1 MNSEISEGEEYGM
14 KKDRILAFVLAAA
27 MSASL
32 LAGCSSNGKPGTAA
46 QAQSVSEQ
54 QAEAPSAPVA
64 DETDA
69 SEAEAMSAEKTEE
82 TGSSMESP
90 EPELQLEEVS
100 LPLFEETR
108 TYTMWTMLPFFMNG
122 LVSDMATDINNMKL
136 LQENCNVK
144 LDVTA
149 VGDSVVSEQFNLM
162 VSSGDYTD
170 IISDG
175 VSHYSKGYDAAIT
188 DDIII
193 DLLDLAQEYAPNYMY
208 YLETDPSLRAAL
220 ITDNGCLPTVAT
232 IYKEAGC
239 ENGGILIRGDWLREL
254 GMDPPETFDAFHDY
268 VQACID
274 KYGAQGITIGN
285 MMADCRG
292 DDSLYSYGYDLY
304 AGGYNVIDGQVV
316 YSYLNDSYYDY
327 LRMLADW
334 YQDGTLYSDFFN
346 VQMGS
351 TDKWFASGQC
361 PVDTGTAANIATIE
375 SYADENYTYE
385 LMPIHAPKVHA
396 DDELHFS
403 WTDNFSRIKQQD
415 SWAISTACQDPEGIM
430 MMVNYLFSEAGQLMY
445 NYGDEGHSF
454 EYDAE
459 GKPQYTELITNN
471 PDGISYKDAC
481 YLYASAVA
489 SGHLPSIMD
498 VRAGYY
504 YFGDE
509 EWEVFDTFRTCDADG
524 SYNLPN
530 GVALNEQENQEYATI
545 SSDITTYAST
555 EIMKFILGQ
564 SDLTPETFKEFQDTI
579 LSMGGA
585 RMEELYQQAYERYLL
600 K

>member
-1 MNSEISEGEEYGM
+1 MKWKRWIS
-14 KKDRILAFVLAAA
+14 LLLVLTLLAALLTA
-27 MSASL
+27 CGTGTTSATS
-32 LAGCSSNGKPGTAA
+32 
-46 QAQSVSEQ
+46 
-54 QAEAPSAPVA
+54 EAPAAS
-64 DETDA
+64 ETKA
-69 SEAEAMSAEKTEE
+69 SEAAPEAPEQTEVASAVEPESE
-82 TGSSMESP
+82 MESAAPETP
-90 EPELQLEEVS
+90 EPQLEEVA
-100 LPLFEETR
+100 LPLFDETR

-144 LDVTA
+144 LEVTA

-193 DLLDLAQEYAPNYMY
+193 DLYDLAKEYAPNYLY
-208 YLETDPSLRAAL
+208 YLDTDPALRAAL

-239 ENGGILIRGDWLREL
+239 ENGGILIRGDWLKEL
-254 GMDPPETFDAFHDY
+254 GMETPETYDQLHDY
-268 VQACID
+268 VQACME

-285 MMADCRG
+285 VMANCRG

-304 AGGYNVIDGQVV
+304 AGGYNVIDGNVV
-316 YSYLNDSYYDY
+316 YSYLNDNYYDY

-361 PVDTGTAANIATIE
+361 PVNTGTAANIATIE
-375 SYADENYTYE
+375 SYADPSYSYE
-385 LMPIHAPKVHA
+385 LMPINAPKVSA
-396 DDELHFS
+396 DDQLHFS

-430 MMVNYLFSEAGQLMY
+430 MMANYLFSEAGQLMY

-454 EYDAE
+454 EYDE
-459 GKPQYTELITNN
+459 NGKPQYTELITNN

-481 YLYASAVA
+481 YIYASAVA

-509 EWEVFDTFRTCDADG
+509 EWNVFDTFRTCDADG
-524 SYNLPN
+524 TYNLPT
-530 GVALNEQENQEYATI
+530 GVALNEEENQEYATL

-564 SDLTPETFKEFQDTI
+564 EELTPDTFETFRDTI
-579 LSMGGA
+579 ISMGGN

>member
-1 MNSEISEGEEYGM
+1 MKWKRWIS
-14 KKDRILAFVLAAA
+14 LLLVLTLLAALLTA
-27 MSASL
+27 CGSGTTSA
-32 LAGCSSNGKPGTAA
+32 
-46 QAQSVSEQ
+46 
-54 QAEAPSAPVA
+54 
-64 DETDA
+64 A
-69 SEAEAMSAEKTEE
+69 SEAPAASETKASEAAPEAPEQTEVASAVEPESE
-82 TGSSMESP
+82 MESAAPEAP
-90 EPELQLEEVS
+90 EPQLEEVA
-100 LPLFEETR
+100 LPLFDETR

-144 LDVTA
+144 LEVTA

-193 DLLDLAQEYAPNYMY
+193 DLYDLAKEYAPNYLY
-208 YLETDPSLRAAL
+208 YLDTDPALRAAL

-239 ENGGILIRGDWLREL
+239 ENGGILIRGDWLKEL
-254 GMDPPETFDAFHDY
+254 GMETPETYDQLHDY
-268 VQACID
+268 VQACME

-285 MMADCRG
+285 AMADCRG

-304 AGGYNVIDGQVV
+304 AGGYNVIDGNVV
-316 YSYLNDSYYDY
+316 YSYLNDNYYDY

-361 PVDTGTAANIATIE
+361 PVNTGTAANIATIE
-375 SYADENYTYE
+375 SYADPSYSYE
-385 LMPIHAPKVHA
+385 LMPINAPKVSA
-396 DDELHFS
+396 DDQLHFS

-454 EYDAE
+454 EYDE
-459 GKPQYTELITNN
+459 NGKPQYTELITNN

-481 YLYASAVA
+481 YIYASAVA

-509 EWEVFDTFRTCDADG
+509 EWNVFDTFRTCDADG
-524 SYNLPN
+524 TYNLPT
-530 GVALNEQENQEYATI
+530 GVALNEEENQEYATL
-545 SSDITTYAST
+545 SYDITTYAST

-564 SDLTPETFKEFQDTI
+564 EELTPDTFETFRDTI
-579 LSMGGA
+579 ISMGGH

>member
-1 MNSEISEGEEYGM
+1 MKWKRGISLLLVM
-14 KKDRILAFVLAAA
+14 TMLAAVLSA
-27 MSASL
+27 CGGGAASASSAAP
-32 LAGCSSNGKPGTAA
+32 AGSETETVSTPEAPEQPTV
-46 QAQSVSEQ
+46 VSE
-54 QAEAPSAPVA
+54 EEP
-64 DETDA
+64 T
-69 SEAEAMSAEKTEE
+69 SEAESAAPEA
-82 TGSSMESP
+82 P
-90 EPELQLEEVS
+90 EPQLEEVA

-144 LDVTA
+144 LEVTA

-193 DLLDLAQEYAPNYMY
+193 DLYDLAQEYAPNYLY
-208 YLETDPSLRAAL
+208 YLDTDPALRAAL

-239 ENGGILIRGDWLREL
+239 ENGGILIRGDWLEEL
-254 GMDPPETFDAFHDY
+254 GMEQPETYDQLHDY
-268 VQACID
+268 VQACME
-274 KYGAQGITIGN
+274 KYGAQGICIGN
-285 MMADCRG
+285 AMADCRG

-316 YSYLNDSYYDY
+316 YSYLNDNYYDY

-351 TDKWFASGQC
+351 TDKWFAAGQC

-375 SYADENYTYE
+375 SYADPSYTYE

-396 DDELHFS
+396 DDALHFS

-481 YLYASAVA
+481 YIYASAVA

-509 EWEVFDTFRTCDADG
+509 EWNVFDTFRTCDADG
-524 SYNLPN
+524 SYNLPT
-530 GVALNEQENQEYATI
+530 GVALNEEENQEYATL

-564 SDLTPETFKEFQDTI
+564 AELTPESFQTFRDTI
-579 LSMGGA
+579 VSMGGD

>member
-1 MNSEISEGEEYGM
+1 MKWKRGISLLLVM
-14 KKDRILAFVLAAA
+14 TMLAAVLSA
-27 MSASL
+27 CGGGAASASSAAP
-32 LAGCSSNGKPGTAA
+32 AGSETETVSTPEAPEQPTV
-46 QAQSVSEQ
+46 VSE
-54 QAEAPSAPVA
+54 EEP
-64 DETDA
+64 T
-69 SEAEAMSAEKTEE
+69 SEAESAAPEA
-82 TGSSMESP
+82 P
-90 EPELQLEEVS
+90 EPQLEEVA

-144 LDVTA
+144 LEVTA

-193 DLLDLAQEYAPNYMY
+193 DLYDLAQEYAPNYLY
-208 YLETDPSLRAAL
+208 YLDTDPALRAAL

-239 ENGGILIRGDWLREL
+239 ENGGILIRGDWLEEL
-254 GMDPPETFDAFHDY
+254 GMEQPETYDQLHDY
-268 VQACID
+268 VQACME
-274 KYGAQGITIGN
+274 KYGAQGICIGN
-285 MMADCRG
+285 AMADCRG

-316 YSYLNDSYYDY
+316 YSYLNDNYYDY

-375 SYADENYTYE
+375 SYADPSYTYE

-396 DDELHFS
+396 DDALHFS

-481 YLYASAVA
+481 YIYASAVA

-509 EWEVFDTFRTCDADG
+509 EWNVFDTFRTCDADG
-524 SYNLPN
+524 SYNLPT
-530 GVALNEQENQEYATI
+530 GVALNEEENQEYATL

-564 SDLTPETFKEFQDTI
+564 AELTPESFQTFRDTI
-579 LSMGGA
+579 VSMGGD

>member
-1 MNSEISEGEEYGM
+1 MKWKRWIS
-14 KKDRILAFVLAAA
+14 LLLVLTLLAALLTA
-27 MSASL
+27 CGTGTTSA
-32 LAGCSSNGKPGTAA
+32 
-46 QAQSVSEQ
+46 
-54 QAEAPSAPVA
+54 
-64 DETDA
+64 A
-69 SEAEAMSAEKTEE
+69 SEAPAASETKASEPAPEAPEQTEVASAVEPESE
-82 TGSSMESP
+82 MESAAPEAP
-90 EPELQLEEVS
+90 EPQLEEVA
-100 LPLFEETR
+100 LPLFDETR

-144 LDVTA
+144 LEVTA

-193 DLLDLAQEYAPNYMY
+193 DLYDLAKEYAPNYLY
-208 YLETDPSLRAAL
+208 YLDTDPALRAAL

-239 ENGGILIRGDWLREL
+239 ENGGILIRGDWLKEL
-254 GMDPPETFDAFHDY
+254 GMETPETYDQLHDY
-268 VQACID
+268 VQACME

-285 MMADCRG
+285 AMADCRG

-304 AGGYNVIDGQVV
+304 AGGYNVIDGNVV
-316 YSYLNDSYYDY
+316 YSYLNDNYYDY

-361 PVDTGTAANIATIE
+361 PVNTGTAANIATIE
-375 SYADENYTYE
+375 SYADPSYSYE
-385 LMPIHAPKVHA
+385 LMPINAPKVSA
-396 DDELHFS
+396 DDQLHFS

-454 EYDAE
+454 EYDE
-459 GKPQYTELITNN
+459 NGKPQYTELITNN

-481 YLYASAVA
+481 YIYASAVA

-509 EWEVFDTFRTCDADG
+509 EWNVFDTFRTCDADG
-524 SYNLPN
+524 TYNLPT
-530 GVALNEQENQEYATI
+530 GVALNEEENQEYATL

-564 SDLTPETFKEFQDTI
+564 EELTPDTFETFRDTI
-579 LSMGGA
+579 ISMGGN

>member
-1 MNSEISEGEEYGM
+1 MKWKRGIS
-14 KKDRILAFVLAAA
+14 LLLVLTLLAA
-27 MSASL
+27 L
-32 LAGCSSNGKPGTAA
+32 LTACGTGTASA
-46 QAQSVSEQ
+46 TS
-54 QAEAPSAPVA
+54 EAPAAS
-64 DETDA
+64 ETKA
-69 SEAEAMSAEKTEE
+69 SEAAPEAPEQETVASAVEPESE
-82 TGSSMESP
+82 MESAAPEAP
-90 EPELQLEEVS
+90 EPQLEEVA
-100 LPLFEETR
+100 LPLFDETR

-144 LDVTA
+144 LEVTA

-193 DLLDLAQEYAPNYMY
+193 DLYDLAKEYAPNYLY
-208 YLETDPSLRAAL
+208 YLDTDPALRAAL

-239 ENGGILIRGDWLREL
+239 ENGGILIRGDWLKEL
-254 GMDPPETFDAFHDY
+254 GMETPETYDQLHDY
-268 VQACID
+268 VQACME

-285 MMADCRG
+285 AMADCRG

-304 AGGYNVIDGQVV
+304 AGGYNVIDGNVV
-316 YSYLNDSYYDY
+316 YSYLNDNYYDY

-361 PVDTGTAANIATIE
+361 PVNTGTAANIATIE
-375 SYADENYTYE
+375 SYADPSYSYE
-385 LMPIHAPKVHA
+385 LMPINAPKVSA
-396 DDELHFS
+396 DDQLHFS

-454 EYDAE
+454 EYDE
-459 GKPQYTELITNN
+459 NGKPQYTELITNN

-481 YLYASAVA
+481 YIYASAVA

-509 EWEVFDTFRTCDADG
+509 EWNVFDTFRTCDADG
-524 SYNLPN
+524 TYNLPT
-530 GVALNEQENQEYATI
+530 GVALDEEENQEYATL

-564 SDLTPETFKEFQDTI
+564 EELTPDTFETFRDTI
-579 LSMGGA
+579 ISMGGN
-585 RMEELYQQAYERYLL
+585 RMEELYQQA
-600 K
+600 

>member
-1 MNSEISEGEEYGM
+1 MKWKRGIS
-14 KKDRILAFVLAAA
+14 LLLVLTLLAAILTA
-27 MSASL
+27 CGTDTAST
-32 LAGCSSNGKPGTAA
+32 AAGTA
-46 QAQSVSEQ
+46 SVVSEAEKSAEPA
-54 QAEAPSAPVA
+54 AEAPEQTAAKPDTAPV
-64 DETDA
+64 
-69 SEAEAMSAEKTEE
+69 SE
-82 TGSSMESP
+82 MESAAPEEP
-90 EPELQLEEVS
+90 EPQLEEVA

-136 LQENCNVK
+136 LQEYCNVK
-144 LDVTA
+144 LEVTS

-193 DLLDLAQEYAPNYMY
+193 DLYDLAKEYAPNYLY
-208 YLETDPSLRAAL
+208 YLDTDPALRAAL

-232 IYKEAGC
+232 IYKEVGC
-239 ENGGILIRGDWLREL
+239 ENGGILIRGDWLEEL
-254 GMDPPETFDAFHDY
+254 GMDTPETFDQLHDY
-268 VQACID
+268 VQACME

-285 MMADCRG
+285 AMADCRG

-316 YSYLNDSYYDY
+316 YSYLNENYYDY

-361 PVDTGTAANIATIE
+361 PVNTGTAANIATIE
-375 SYADENYTYE
+375 SYADPSYSYE
-385 LMPIHAPKVHA
+385 LMPINAPKVNA
-396 DDELHFS
+396 DDQLHFS

-481 YLYASAVA
+481 YIYASAVA

-509 EWEVFDTFRTCDADG
+509 EWNVFDTFRTCDADG
-524 SYNLPN
+524 SYNLPT
-530 GVALNEQENQEYATI
+530 GVALNEEENQEYATL
-545 SSDITTYAST
+545 SSDVTTYAST

-564 SDLTPETFKEFQDTI
+564 SELTPDTFQSFQDTI
-579 LSMGGA
+579 LSMGGD

>member
-1 MNSEISEGEEYGM
+1 MKWKRWIS
-14 KKDRILAFVLAAA
+14 LLLVLTLLAALLTA
-27 MSASL
+27 CGTGTTSATS
-32 LAGCSSNGKPGTAA
+32 
-46 QAQSVSEQ
+46 
-54 QAEAPSAPVA
+54 EAPAAS
-64 DETDA
+64 ETKA
-69 SEAEAMSAEKTEE
+69 SEAAPEAPEQTEVASAVEPESE
-82 TGSSMESP
+82 MESAAPETP
-90 EPELQLEEVS
+90 EPQLEEVA
-100 LPLFEETR
+100 LPLFDETR

-144 LDVTA
+144 LEVTA

-193 DLLDLAQEYAPNYMY
+193 DLYDLAKEYAPNYLY
-208 YLETDPSLRAAL
+208 YLDTDPALRAAL

-239 ENGGILIRGDWLREL
+239 ENGGILIRGDWLKEL
-254 GMDPPETFDAFHDY
+254 GMDTPETYDQLHDY
-268 VQACID
+268 VQACME

-285 MMADCRG
+285 VMADCRG

-304 AGGYNVIDGQVV
+304 AGGYNVIDGNVV

-361 PVDTGTAANIATIE
+361 PVNTGTAANIATIE
-375 SYADENYTYE
+375 SYADPSYSYE
-385 LMPIHAPKVHA
+385 LMPINAPKVSA
-396 DDELHFS
+396 DDQLHFS

-415 SWAISTACQDPEGIM
+415 SWAISTACQDPEGII

-454 EYDAE
+454 EYDE
-459 GKPQYTELITNN
+459 NGKPQYTELITNN

-481 YLYASAVA
+481 YIYASAVA

-509 EWEVFDTFRTCDADG
+509 EWNVFDTFRTCDADG
-524 SYNLPN
+524 TYNLPT
-530 GVALNEQENQEYATI
+530 GVALNEEENQEYATL

-564 SDLTPETFKEFQDTI
+564 EELTPDAFETFRDTI
-579 LSMGGA
+579 ISMGGN

>member
-1 MNSEISEGEEYGM
+1 MKWKRWIS
-14 KKDRILAFVLAAA
+14 LLLVLTLLAALLTA
-27 MSASL
+27 CGTGTTSATS
-32 LAGCSSNGKPGTAA
+32 
-46 QAQSVSEQ
+46 
-54 QAEAPSAPVA
+54 EAPAAS
-64 DETDA
+64 ETKA
-69 SEAEAMSAEKTEE
+69 SEAAPEAPEQTEVASAVEPESE
-82 TGSSMESP
+82 MESAAPETP
-90 EPELQLEEVS
+90 EPQLEEVA
-100 LPLFEETR
+100 LPLFDETR

-144 LDVTA
+144 LEVTA

-193 DLLDLAQEYAPNYMY
+193 DLYDLAKEYAPNYLY
-208 YLETDPSLRAAL
+208 YLDTDPALRAAL

-239 ENGGILIRGDWLREL
+239 ENGGILIRGDWLKEL
-254 GMDPPETFDAFHDY
+254 GMETPETYDQLHDY
-268 VQACID
+268 VQACME

-285 MMADCRG
+285 VMANCRG

-304 AGGYNVIDGQVV
+304 AGGYNVIDGNVV
-316 YSYLNDSYYDY
+316 YSYLNDNYYDY

-361 PVDTGTAANIATIE
+361 PVNTGTAANIATVE
-375 SYADENYTYE
+375 SYADPSYSYE
-385 LMPIHAPKVHA
+385 LMPINAPKVSA
-396 DDELHFS
+396 DDQLHFS

-454 EYDAE
+454 EYDE
-459 GKPQYTELITNN
+459 NGKPQYTELITNN

-481 YLYASAVA
+481 YIYASAVA

-509 EWEVFDTFRTCDADG
+509 KWNVFDTFRTCDADG
-524 SYNLPN
+524 TYNLPT
-530 GVALNEQENQEYATI
+530 GVALNEEENQEYATL

-564 SDLTPETFKEFQDTI
+564 EELTPDTFDTFRDTI
-579 LSMGGA
+579 ISMGGN

>member
-1 MNSEISEGEEYGM
+1 MNWKRGLSLLLVLTM
-14 KKDRILAFVLAAA
+14 LAAVLTA
-27 MSASL
+27 CSGGTTSA
-32 LAGCSSNGKPGTAA
+32 ASSVPAAAETEANTPATPEAPQQPVAESTAEPVSVMESA
-46 QAQSVSEQ
+46 APEVSE
-54 QAEAPSAPVA
+54 P
-64 DETDA
+64 
-69 SEAEAMSAEKTEE
+69 
-82 TGSSMESP
+82 
-90 EPELQLEEVS
+90 QLEEVE

-144 LDVTA
+144 LEVTA

-193 DLLDLAQEYAPNYMY
+193 DLYDLAKEYAPNYLY
-208 YLETDPSLRAAL
+208 YLDTDPSLRAAL

-232 IYKEAGC
+232 IYKESGC
-239 ENGGILIRGDWLREL
+239 ENGGILIRGDWLEEL
-254 GMDPPETFDAFHDY
+254 GMEQPKTYDQLHDY
-268 VQACID
+268 VKACME

-285 MMADCRG
+285 AMADCRG

-316 YSYLNDSYYDY
+316 YSYLNDNYYDY

-361 PVDTGTAANIATIE
+361 PVNTGTAANIATIE
-375 SYADENYTYE
+375 SYADPGYSYE
-385 LMPIHAPKVHA
+385 LMPINAPKVNA
-396 DDELHFS
+396 DDQLHFS

-481 YLYASAVA
+481 YIYASAVA

-509 EWEVFDTFRTCDADG
+509 EWNVFDTFRTCDADG
-524 SYNLPN
+524 SYNLPT
-530 GVALNEQENQEYATI
+530 GVALNEEENQEYATL

-564 SDLTPETFKEFQDTI
+564 SELTPDSFETFRDTI
-579 LSMGGA
+579 LSMGGD

>member
-1 MNSEISEGEEYGM
+1 MKWKRWIS
-14 KKDRILAFVLAAA
+14 LLLVLTLLAAILTA
-27 MSASL
+27 CGTGTTSA
-32 LAGCSSNGKPGTAA
+32 
-46 QAQSVSEQ
+46 
-54 QAEAPSAPVA
+54 
-64 DETDA
+64 A
-69 SEAEAMSAEKTEE
+69 SEASAASETKASEAAPEASEQATEASAAEPDSE
-82 TGSSMESP
+82 MESSAPETP
-90 EPELQLEEVS
+90 EPQLEEVA
-100 LPLFEETR
+100 LPLFDETR

-144 LDVTA
+144 LEVTA

-193 DLLDLAQEYAPNYMY
+193 DLYDLAKEYAPNYLY
-208 YLETDPSLRAAL
+208 YLDTDQALRAAL

-239 ENGGILIRGDWLREL
+239 ENGGILIRGDWLKEL
-254 GMDPPETFDAFHDY
+254 GMDTPETYDQLHDY
-268 VQACID
+268 VQACME

-285 MMADCRG
+285 AMADCRG

-304 AGGYNVIDGQVV
+304 AGGYNVIDGNVV
-316 YSYLNDSYYDY
+316 YSYLNDNYYDY

-375 SYADENYTYE
+375 SYADPSYSYE
-385 LMPIHAPKVHA
+385 LMPINAPKVNA
-396 DDELHFS
+396 DDQLHFS
-403 WTDNFSRIKQQD
+403 WTDNFSRIKQHD

-454 EYDAE
+454 EYDE
-459 GKPQYTELITNN
+459 NGQPQYTELITNN

-481 YLYASAVA
+481 YIYASAVA

-509 EWEVFDTFRTCDADG
+509 EWYVFDTFRTCDADG
-524 SYNLPN
+524 TYNLPT
-530 GVALNEQENQEYATI
+530 GVALNEEENQEYATL

-564 SDLTPETFKEFQDTI
+564 EELTPDTFETFRDTI
-579 LSMGGA
+579 ISMGGN

>member
-1 MNSEISEGEEYGM
+1 MKWKRWIS
-14 KKDRILAFVLAAA
+14 LLLVLTLLAALLTA
-27 MSASL
+27 CGTGTTSATS
-32 LAGCSSNGKPGTAA
+32 
-46 QAQSVSEQ
+46 
-54 QAEAPSAPVA
+54 EAPAAS
-64 DETDA
+64 ETKA
-69 SEAEAMSAEKTEE
+69 SEAAPEAPEQTEVASAVEPESE
-82 TGSSMESP
+82 MESAAPETP
-90 EPELQLEEVS
+90 EPQLEEVA
-100 LPLFEETR
+100 LPLFDETR

-144 LDVTA
+144 LEVTA

-193 DLLDLAQEYAPNYMY
+193 DLYDLAKEYAPNYLY
-208 YLETDPSLRAAL
+208 YLDTDPALRAAL

-239 ENGGILIRGDWLREL
+239 ENGGILIRGDWLKEL
-254 GMDPPETFDAFHDY
+254 GMETPETYDQLHDY
-268 VQACID
+268 VQACME

-285 MMADCRG
+285 VMADCRG

-304 AGGYNVIDGQVV
+304 AGGYNVIDGNVV
-316 YSYLNDSYYDY
+316 YSYLNDNYYDY

-361 PVDTGTAANIATIE
+361 PVNTGTAANIATIE
-375 SYADENYTYE
+375 SYADPSYSYE
-385 LMPIHAPKVHA
+385 LMPINAPKVSA
-396 DDELHFS
+396 DDQLHFS

-454 EYDAE
+454 EYDE
-459 GKPQYTELITNN
+459 NGKPQYTELITNN

-481 YLYASAVA
+481 YIYASAVA

-509 EWEVFDTFRTCDADG
+509 EWNVFDTFRTCDADG
-524 SYNLPN
+524 TYNLPT
-530 GVALNEQENQEYATI
+530 GVALNEEENQEYATL

-564 SDLTPETFKEFQDTI
+564 EELTPDTFETFRDTI
-579 LSMGGA
+579 ISMGGN

>member
-1 MNSEISEGEEYGM
+1 MKWKRWIS
-14 KKDRILAFVLAAA
+14 LLLVLTLLAAILTA
-27 MSASL
+27 CGTGTTSA
-32 LAGCSSNGKPGTAA
+32 
-46 QAQSVSEQ
+46 
-54 QAEAPSAPVA
+54 
-64 DETDA
+64 A
-69 SEAEAMSAEKTEE
+69 SEAPAASETKASEAAPEAPEQTEVASTEE
-82 TGSSMESP
+82 PESEMESAAPETP
-90 EPELQLEEVS
+90 EPQLEEVA
-100 LPLFEETR
+100 LPLFDETR
-108 TYTMWTMLPFFMNG
+108 TYTTWTMLPFFMNG

-144 LDVTA
+144 LEVTA

-193 DLLDLAQEYAPNYMY
+193 DLYDLAKEYAPNYLY
-208 YLETDPSLRAAL
+208 YLDTDPALRAAL
-220 ITDNGCLPTVAT
+220 ISDNGCLPTVAT
-232 IYKEAGC
+232 IYEEAGC
-239 ENGGILIRGDWLREL
+239 ENGGILIRGDWLKEL
-254 GMDPPETFDAFHDY
+254 GMETPETYDQLHDY
-268 VQACID
+268 VQACME

-285 MMADCRG
+285 AMADCRG

-304 AGGYNVIDGQVV
+304 AGGYNVIDGNVV
-316 YSYLNDSYYDY
+316 YSYLNDNYYDY

-361 PVDTGTAANIATIE
+361 PVNTGTAANIATIE
-375 SYADENYTYE
+375 SYADPSYSYE
-385 LMPIHAPKVHA
+385 LMPINAPKVSA
-396 DDELHFS
+396 DDQLHFS

-454 EYDAE
+454 EYDE
-459 GKPQYTELITNN
+459 NGKPQYTELITNN

-481 YLYASAVA
+481 YIYASAVA

-509 EWEVFDTFRTCDADG
+509 EWNVFDTFRTCDADG
-524 SYNLPN
+524 TYNLPT
-530 GVALNEQENQEYATI
+530 GVALNEEENQEYATL

-564 SDLTPETFKEFQDTI
+564 EELTPDTFETFRNTI
-579 LSMGGA
+579 ISMGGN

>member
-1 MNSEISEGEEYGM
+1 MKWKRWIS
-14 KKDRILAFVLAAA
+14 LLLVLTLLAALLTA
-27 MSASL
+27 CGTGTTSATS
-32 LAGCSSNGKPGTAA
+32 
-46 QAQSVSEQ
+46 
-54 QAEAPSAPVA
+54 EAPAAS
-64 DETDA
+64 ETKA
-69 SEAEAMSAEKTEE
+69 SEAAPEAPEQTEVASAVEPESE
-82 TGSSMESP
+82 MESAAPETP
-90 EPELQLEEVS
+90 EPQLEEVA
-100 LPLFEETR
+100 LPLFDETR

-193 DLLDLAQEYAPNYMY
+193 DLYDLAKEYAPNYLY
-208 YLETDPSLRAAL
+208 YLDTDPALRAAL

-239 ENGGILIRGDWLREL
+239 ENGGILIRGDWLKEM
-254 GMDPPETFDAFHDY
+254 GMETPETYDQLHDY
-268 VQACID
+268 VQACME

-285 MMADCRG
+285 VMADCRG

-304 AGGYNVIDGQVV
+304 AGGYNVIDGNVV
-316 YSYLNDSYYDY
+316 YSYLNDNYYDY

-361 PVDTGTAANIATIE
+361 PVNTGTAANIATIE
-375 SYADENYTYE
+375 SYADPSYSYE
-385 LMPIHAPKVHA
+385 LMPINAPKVSA
-396 DDELHFS
+396 DDQLHFS

-454 EYDAE
+454 EYDE
-459 GKPQYTELITNN
+459 NGKPQYTELITNN

-481 YLYASAVA
+481 YIYASAVA

-509 EWEVFDTFRTCDADG
+509 EWNVFDTFRTCDADG
-524 SYNLPN
+524 TYNLPT
-530 GVALNEQENQEYATI
+530 GVALNEEEDEEYATL

-564 SDLTPETFKEFQDTI
+564 EELTPDTFETFRDTI
-579 LSMGGA
+579 ISMGGN

>member
-1 MNSEISEGEEYGM
+1 MKWKRWIS
-14 KKDRILAFVLAAA
+14 LLLVLTLLAALLTA
-27 MSASL
+27 CGTGTTSATS
-32 LAGCSSNGKPGTAA
+32 
-46 QAQSVSEQ
+46 
-54 QAEAPSAPVA
+54 EAPAAS
-64 DETDA
+64 ETKA
-69 SEAEAMSAEKTEE
+69 SEAAPEAPEQTEVASAVEPESE
-82 TGSSMESP
+82 MESAAPETP
-90 EPELQLEEVS
+90 EPQLEEVA
-100 LPLFEETR
+100 LPLFDETR

-193 DLLDLAQEYAPNYMY
+193 DLYDLAKEYAPNYLY
-208 YLETDPSLRAAL
+208 YLDTDPALRAAL

-239 ENGGILIRGDWLREL
+239 ENGGILIRGDWLKEL
-254 GMDPPETFDAFHDY
+254 GMDTPETYDQLHDY
-268 VQACID
+268 VQACME

-285 MMADCRG
+285 VMANCRG

-304 AGGYNVIDGQVV
+304 AGGYNVIDENVV
-316 YSYLNDSYYDY
+316 YSYLNDNYYDY

-361 PVDTGTAANIATIE
+361 PVNTGTAANIATIE
-375 SYADENYTYE
+375 SYADPSYSYE
-385 LMPIHAPKVHA
+385 LMPINAPKVSA
-396 DDELHFS
+396 DDQLHFS

-454 EYDAE
+454 EYDE
-459 GKPQYTELITNN
+459 NGKPQYTELITNN

-481 YLYASAVA
+481 YIYASAVA

-509 EWEVFDTFRTCDADG
+509 EWNVFDTFRTCDADG
-524 SYNLPN
+524 TYNLPT
-530 GVALNEQENQEYATI
+530 GVALNEEENQEYATL

-564 SDLTPETFKEFQDTI
+564 EELTPDTFETFRDTI
-579 LSMGGA
+579 ISMGGN

>member
-1 MNSEISEGEEYGM
+1 MKWKRWIS
-14 KKDRILAFVLAAA
+14 LLLVLTLLAALLTA
-27 MSASL
+27 CGTGTTSATS
-32 LAGCSSNGKPGTAA
+32 
-46 QAQSVSEQ
+46 
-54 QAEAPSAPVA
+54 EAPAAS
-64 DETDA
+64 ETKA
-69 SEAEAMSAEKTEE
+69 SEAAPEAPEQTEVASAVEPESE
-82 TGSSMESP
+82 MESAAPETP
-90 EPELQLEEVS
+90 EPQLEEVA
-100 LPLFEETR
+100 LPLFDETR

-144 LDVTA
+144 LEVTA

-193 DLLDLAQEYAPNYMY
+193 DLYDLAKEYAPNYLY
-208 YLETDPSLRAAL
+208 YLDTDPALRAAL

-239 ENGGILIRGDWLREL
+239 ENGGILIRGDWLKEL
-254 GMDPPETFDAFHDY
+254 GMETPETYDQLHDY
-268 VQACID
+268 VQACME

-285 MMADCRG
+285 VMANCRG

-304 AGGYNVIDGQVV
+304 AGGYNVIDGNVV
-316 YSYLNDSYYDY
+316 YSYLNDNYYDY

-361 PVDTGTAANIATIE
+361 PVNTGTAANIATIE
-375 SYADENYTYE
+375 SYADPSYSYE
-385 LMPIHAPKVHA
+385 LMPINAPKVSA
-396 DDELHFS
+396 DDQLHFS

-454 EYDAE
+454 EYDE
-459 GKPQYTELITNN
+459 NGKPQYTELITNN

-481 YLYASAVA
+481 YIYASAVA

-509 EWEVFDTFRTCDADG
+509 EWNVFDTFRTCDADG
-524 SYNLPN
+524 TYNLPT
-530 GVALNEQENQEYATI
+530 GVALNEEENQEYATL

-564 SDLTPETFKEFQDTI
+564 EELTPDTFETFRDTI
-579 LSMGGA
+579 ISMGGN

>member
-1 MNSEISEGEEYGM
+1 MKWKRWIS
-14 KKDRILAFVLAAA
+14 LLLVLTLLAA
-27 MSASL
+27 L
-32 LAGCSSNGKPGTAA
+32 LTACGTGTTAA
-46 QAQSVSEQ
+46 TS
-54 QAEAPSAPVA
+54 EAPAAS
-64 DETDA
+64 ETKA
-69 SEAEAMSAEKTEE
+69 SEAAPEAPEQTEVASAVEPESE
-82 TGSSMESP
+82 MESAAPETP
-90 EPELQLEEVS
+90 EPQLEEVA
-100 LPLFEETR
+100 LPLFDETR

-144 LDVTA
+144 LEVTA

-193 DLLDLAQEYAPNYMY
+193 DLYDLAKEYAPNYLY
-208 YLETDPSLRAAL
+208 YLDTDPALRAAL

-239 ENGGILIRGDWLREL
+239 ENGGILVRGDWLKEL
-254 GMDPPETFDAFHDY
+254 GMETPETYDQLHDY
-268 VQACID
+268 VQACME

-285 MMADCRG
+285 VMANCRG

-304 AGGYNVIDGQVV
+304 AGGYNVIDGNVV
-316 YSYLNDSYYDY
+316 YSYLNDNYYDY

-361 PVDTGTAANIATIE
+361 PVNTGTAANIATIE
-375 SYADENYTYE
+375 SYADPSYSYE
-385 LMPIHAPKVHA
+385 LMPINAPKVSA
-396 DDELHFS
+396 DDQLHFS

-454 EYDAE
+454 EYDE
-459 GKPQYTELITNN
+459 NGKPQYTELITNN

-481 YLYASAVA
+481 YIYASAVA

-509 EWEVFDTFRTCDADG
+509 EWNVFDTFRTCDADG
-524 SYNLPN
+524 TYNLPT
-530 GVALNEQENQEYATI
+530 GVALNEEENQEYATL

-564 SDLTPETFKEFQDTI
+564 EELTPDTFETFRDTI
-579 LSMGGA
+579 ISMGGN

>member
-1 MNSEISEGEEYGM
+1 MKWKRWIS
-14 KKDRILAFVLAAA
+14 LLLVLTLLAALLTA
-27 MSASL
+27 CGSGTTSA
-32 LAGCSSNGKPGTAA
+32 
-46 QAQSVSEQ
+46 
-54 QAEAPSAPVA
+54 
-64 DETDA
+64 A
-69 SEAEAMSAEKTEE
+69 SEAPAASETKASEAAPEAPEQTEVASAVEPESE
-82 TGSSMESP
+82 MESAAPEAP
-90 EPELQLEEVS
+90 EPQLEEVA
-100 LPLFEETR
+100 LPLFDETR

-144 LDVTA
+144 LEVTA

-193 DLLDLAQEYAPNYMY
+193 DLYDLAKEYAPNYLY
-208 YLETDPSLRAAL
+208 YLDTDPALRAAL

-239 ENGGILIRGDWLREL
+239 ENGGILIRGDWLKEL
-254 GMDPPETFDAFHDY
+254 GMETPETYDQLHDY
-268 VQACID
+268 VQACME

-285 MMADCRG
+285 AMADCRG

-304 AGGYNVIDGQVV
+304 AGGYNVIDGNVV
-316 YSYLNDSYYDY
+316 YSYLNDNYYDY

-361 PVDTGTAANIATIE
+361 PVNTGTAANIATIE
-375 SYADENYTYE
+375 SYADPSYSYE
-385 LMPIHAPKVHA
+385 LMPINAPKVNA
-396 DDELHFS
+396 DDQLHFS

-454 EYDAE
+454 EYDE
-459 GKPQYTELITNN
+459 NGKPQYTELITNN

-481 YLYASAVA
+481 YIYASAVA

-509 EWEVFDTFRTCDADG
+509 EWNVFDTFRTCDADG
-524 SYNLPN
+524 TYNLPT
-530 GVALNEQENQEYATI
+530 GVALNEEENQEYATL
-545 SSDITTYAST
+545 SYDITTYAST

-564 SDLTPETFKEFQDTI
+564 EELTPDTFETFRDTI
-579 LSMGGA
+579 ISMGGN

>member
-1 MNSEISEGEEYGM
+1 MKWKRWIS
-14 KKDRILAFVLAAA
+14 LLLVLTLLAALLTA
-27 MSASL
+27 CGTGTTSATS
-32 LAGCSSNGKPGTAA
+32 
-46 QAQSVSEQ
+46 
-54 QAEAPSAPVA
+54 EAPAASG
-64 DETDA
+64 TKA
-69 SEAEAMSAEKTEE
+69 SEAAPEASEQTEVASAVEPESK
-82 TGSSMESP
+82 MESAAP
-90 EPELQLEEVS
+90 ETTEPQLEEVA
-100 LPLFEETR
+100 LPLFDETR

-136 LQENCNVK
+136 LQENCNAK
-144 LDVTA
+144 LEVTA

-193 DLLDLAQEYAPNYMY
+193 DLYDLAKEYAPNYLY
-208 YLETDPSLRAAL
+208 YLDTDPALRAAL

-239 ENGGILIRGDWLREL
+239 ENGGILIRGDWLKEL
-254 GMDPPETFDAFHDY
+254 GMDTPETYDQLHDY
-268 VQACID
+268 VQACME

-285 MMADCRG
+285 VMADCRG

-304 AGGYNVIDGQVV
+304 AGGYNVIDGNVV
-316 YSYLNDSYYDY
+316 YSYLNDNYYDY

-361 PVDTGTAANIATIE
+361 PVNTGTAANIATIE
-375 SYADENYTYE
+375 SYADPSYSYE
-385 LMPIHAPKVHA
+385 LMPINAPKVSA
-396 DDELHFS
+396 DDQLHFS

-454 EYDAE
+454 EYDE
-459 GKPQYTELITNN
+459 NGKPQYTELITNN

-481 YLYASAVA
+481 YIYASAVA

-509 EWEVFDTFRTCDADG
+509 EWNVFDTFRTCDADG
-524 SYNLPN
+524 TYNLPT
-530 GVALNEQENQEYATI
+530 GVALNEEENQEYATL
-545 SSDITTYAST
+545 SSDVTTYAST

-564 SDLTPETFKEFQDTI
+564 EELTPDTFETFRDTI
-579 LSMGGA
+579 ISMGGN

>member
-1 MNSEISEGEEYGM
+1 MKWKRWIS
-14 KKDRILAFVLAAA
+14 LLLVLTLLAALLTA
-27 MSASL
+27 CGTGTTSATS
-32 LAGCSSNGKPGTAA
+32 
-46 QAQSVSEQ
+46 
-54 QAEAPSAPVA
+54 EAPAAS
-64 DETDA
+64 ETKA
-69 SEAEAMSAEKTEE
+69 SEAAPEAPEQTEVASAVEPESE
-82 TGSSMESP
+82 MESAAPETP
-90 EPELQLEEVS
+90 EPQLEEVA
-100 LPLFEETR
+100 LPLFDETR

-193 DLLDLAQEYAPNYMY
+193 DLYDLAKEYAPNYLY
-208 YLETDPSLRAAL
+208 YLDTDPALRAAL

-239 ENGGILIRGDWLREL
+239 ENGGILIRGDWLKEM
-254 GMDPPETFDAFHDY
+254 GMETPETYDQLHDY
-268 VQACID
+268 VQACME

-285 MMADCRG
+285 VMADCRG

-304 AGGYNVIDGQVV
+304 AGGYNVIDGNVV
-316 YSYLNDSYYDY
+316 YSYLNDNYYDY

-361 PVDTGTAANIATIE
+361 PVNTGTAANIATIE
-375 SYADENYTYE
+375 SYADPSYSYE
-385 LMPIHAPKVHA
+385 LMPINAPKVSA
-396 DDELHFS
+396 DDQLHFS

-454 EYDAE
+454 EYDE
-459 GKPQYTELITNN
+459 NGKPQYTELITNN

-481 YLYASAVA
+481 YIYASAVA

-498 VRAGYY
+498 VRVGYY

-509 EWEVFDTFRTCDADG
+509 EWNVFDTFRTCDADG
-524 SYNLPN
+524 TYNLPT
-530 GVALNEQENQEYATI
+530 GVALNEEENQEYATL

-564 SDLTPETFKEFQDTI
+564 EELTPDTFETFRDTI
-579 LSMGGA
+579 ISMGGN

>member
-1 MNSEISEGEEYGM
+1 MKWKRWIS
-14 KKDRILAFVLAAA
+14 LLLVLTLLAAILTA
-27 MSASL
+27 CGTGTTSA
-32 LAGCSSNGKPGTAA
+32 
-46 QAQSVSEQ
+46 
-54 QAEAPSAPVA
+54 
-64 DETDA
+64 A
-69 SEAEAMSAEKTEE
+69 SEAPAASETKASEPAPEALEQTEVASAVEPESE
-82 TGSSMESP
+82 MESAAPEAP
-90 EPELQLEEVS
+90 EPQLEEVA
-100 LPLFEETR
+100 LPLFDETR

-144 LDVTA
+144 LEVTA

-193 DLLDLAQEYAPNYMY
+193 DLYDLAKEYAPNYLY
-208 YLETDPSLRAAL
+208 YLDTDPALRAAL

-239 ENGGILIRGDWLREL
+239 ENGGILIRGDWLKEL
-254 GMDPPETFDAFHDY
+254 GMDTPETYDQLHDY
-268 VQACID
+268 VQACME

-285 MMADCRG
+285 AMADCRG

-304 AGGYNVIDGQVV
+304 AGGYNVIDGNVV
-316 YSYLNDSYYDY
+316 YSYLNDNYYDY

-361 PVDTGTAANIATIE
+361 PVNTGTAANIATIE
-375 SYADENYTYE
+375 SYADPSYSYE
-385 LMPIHAPKVHA
+385 LMPINAPKVSA
-396 DDELHFS
+396 DDQLHFS

-454 EYDAE
+454 EYDE
-459 GKPQYTELITNN
+459 NGKPQYTELITNN

-481 YLYASAVA
+481 YIYASAVA

-509 EWEVFDTFRTCDADG
+509 EWNVFDTFRTCDADG
-524 SYNLPN
+524 TYNLPT
-530 GVALNEQENQEYATI
+530 GVALNEEENQEYATL

-564 SDLTPETFKEFQDTI
+564 EELTPDTFETFQDTI
-579 LSMGGA
+579 ISMGGN

>member
-1 MNSEISEGEEYGM
+1 MKWKRWIS
-14 KKDRILAFVLAAA
+14 LLLVLTLLAALLTA
-27 MSASL
+27 CGTGTTSATS
-32 LAGCSSNGKPGTAA
+32 
-46 QAQSVSEQ
+46 
-54 QAEAPSAPVA
+54 EAPAAS
-64 DETDA
+64 ETKA
-69 SEAEAMSAEKTEE
+69 SEAAPEAPEQTEVASAVEPESE
-82 TGSSMESP
+82 MESVAPETP
-90 EPELQLEEVS
+90 EPQLEEVA
-100 LPLFEETR
+100 LPLFDETR

-144 LDVTA
+144 LEVTA

-193 DLLDLAQEYAPNYMY
+193 DLYDLAKEYAPNYLY
-208 YLETDPSLRAAL
+208 YLDTDPALRAAL

-239 ENGGILIRGDWLREL
+239 ENGGILIRGDWLKEL
-254 GMDPPETFDAFHDY
+254 GMDTPETYDQLHDY
-268 VQACID
+268 VQACME

-285 MMADCRG
+285 VMANCRG

-304 AGGYNVIDGQVV
+304 AGGYNVIDGNVV
-316 YSYLNDSYYDY
+316 YSYLNDNYYDY

-361 PVDTGTAANIATIE
+361 PVNTGTAANIATIE
-375 SYADENYTYE
+375 SYADPSYSYE
-385 LMPIHAPKVHA
+385 LMPINAPKVSA
-396 DDELHFS
+396 DDQLHFS

-430 MMVNYLFSEAGQLMY
+430 MMANYLFSEAGQLMY

-454 EYDAE
+454 EYDE
-459 GKPQYTELITNN
+459 NGKPQYTELITNN

-481 YLYASAVA
+481 YIYASAVA

-509 EWEVFDTFRTCDADG
+509 EWNVFDTFRTCDADG
-524 SYNLPN
+524 TYNLPT
-530 GVALNEQENQEYATI
+530 GVALNEEENQEYATL
-545 SSDITTYAST
+545 SSDVTTYAST

-564 SDLTPETFKEFQDTI
+564 EELTPDTFETFRDTI
-579 LSMGGA
+579 ISMGGN

>member
-1 MNSEISEGEEYGM
+1 MKWKRGIS
-14 KKDRILAFVLAAA
+14 LLLVLTLLAAILTA
-27 MSASL
+27 CGTGTTSA
-32 LAGCSSNGKPGTAA
+32 
-46 QAQSVSEQ
+46 
-54 QAEAPSAPVA
+54 
-64 DETDA
+64 A
-69 SEAEAMSAEKTEE
+69 SEAPAASETKASEAAPEAPEQTEVASTEE
-82 TGSSMESP
+82 PESEMESAAPEAP
-90 EPELQLEEVS
+90 EPQLEEVA
-100 LPLFEETR
+100 LPLFDETR

-144 LDVTA
+144 LEVTA

-193 DLLDLAQEYAPNYMY
+193 DLYDLAKEYAPNYLY
-208 YLETDPSLRAAL
+208 YLDTDPALRAAL

-239 ENGGILIRGDWLREL
+239 ENGGILIRGDWLKEL
-254 GMDPPETFDAFHDY
+254 GMETPETYDQLHDY
-268 VQACID
+268 VQACME

-285 MMADCRG
+285 AMADCRG

-304 AGGYNVIDGQVV
+304 AGGYNVIDGNVV
-316 YSYLNDSYYDY
+316 YSYLNDNYYDY

-361 PVDTGTAANIATIE
+361 PVNTGTAANIATIE
-375 SYADENYTYE
+375 SYADPSYSYE
-385 LMPIHAPKVHA
+385 LMPINAPKVSA
-396 DDELHFS
+396 DDQLHFS

-454 EYDAE
+454 EYDE
-459 GKPQYTELITNN
+459 NGKPQYTELITNN

-481 YLYASAVA
+481 YIYASAVA

-509 EWEVFDTFRTCDADG
+509 EWNVFDTFRTCDADG
-524 SYNLPN
+524 TYNLPT
-530 GVALNEQENQEYATI
+530 GVALNEEENQKYATL

-564 SDLTPETFKEFQDTI
+564 EELTPDTFETFRDTI
-579 LSMGGA
+579 ISMGGN

>member
-1 MNSEISEGEEYGM
+1 MKWKRWIS
-14 KKDRILAFVLAAA
+14 LLLVLTFLAALLTA
-27 MSASL
+27 CGTGTTSATS
-32 LAGCSSNGKPGTAA
+32 
-46 QAQSVSEQ
+46 
-54 QAEAPSAPVA
+54 EAPAASG
-64 DETDA
+64 TKA
-69 SEAEAMSAEKTEE
+69 SEAAPEASEQTEVASAVEPERK
-82 TGSSMESP
+82 MESAAPETP
-90 EPELQLEEVS
+90 EPQLEEVA
-100 LPLFEETR
+100 LPLFDETR

-144 LDVTA
+144 LEVTA

-193 DLLDLAQEYAPNYMY
+193 DLYDLAKEYAPNYLY
-208 YLETDPSLRAAL
+208 YLDTDPALRAAL

-239 ENGGILIRGDWLREL
+239 ENGGILIRGDWLKEL
-254 GMDPPETFDAFHDY
+254 GMDTPETYDQLHDY
-268 VQACID
+268 VQACME

-285 MMADCRG
+285 VMADCRG

-304 AGGYNVIDGQVV
+304 AGGYNVIDGNVV
-316 YSYLNDSYYDY
+316 YSYLNDNYYDY

-361 PVDTGTAANIATIE
+361 PVNTGTAANIATIE
-375 SYADENYTYE
+375 SYADPSYSYE
-385 LMPIHAPKVHA
+385 LMPINAPKVSA
-396 DDELHFS
+396 DDQLHFS

-454 EYDAE
+454 EYDE
-459 GKPQYTELITNN
+459 NGKPQYTELITNN

-481 YLYASAVA
+481 YIYASAVA

-509 EWEVFDTFRTCDADG
+509 EWNVFDTFRTCDADG
-524 SYNLPN
+524 TYNLPT
-530 GVALNEQENQEYATI
+530 GVALNEEENQEYATL

-564 SDLTPETFKEFQDTI
+564 EELTPDTFETFRDTI
-579 LSMGGA
+579 ISMGGN